1 MTIILKRGIIKPT
14 YEYVFICWFYGGV
27 KMNKKNSL
35 LPLCSEQTLHE
46 ETIAHAKHQL
56 PTEEELFQLSELF
69 KLFGDST
76 RIKIISALIADE
88 LCVCDLSAMLVVS
101 QSAISHQLRLLRGC
115 QMVKTRRDGK
125 SVFYSIANP
134 ELAQLLQI
142 ALKLI

>member
-1 MTIILKRGIIKPT
+1 MVLKRRIIKQT
-14 YEYVFICWFYGGV
+14 HEYMFIYNYNRGV
-27 KMNKKNSL
+27 TMNKKAHSL
-35 LPLCSEQTLHE
+35 PVCSEQELHK
-46 ETIAHAKHQL
+46 ETIEHAKHQL

-88 LCVCDLSAMLVVS
+88 LCVCDLSDMLVVS

-125 SVFYSIANP
+125 SVFYSIVNP
-134 ELAQLLQI
+134 EMAQLLQI